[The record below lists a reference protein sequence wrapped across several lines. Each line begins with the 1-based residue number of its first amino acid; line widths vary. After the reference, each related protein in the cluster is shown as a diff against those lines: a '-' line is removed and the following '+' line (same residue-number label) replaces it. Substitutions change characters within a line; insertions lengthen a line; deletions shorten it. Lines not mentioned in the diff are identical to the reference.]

1 MNYLKSIEYRP
12 TIALVAIYLLSV
24 VCTTIVLCMVP
35 KVNWGIFIA
44 VILTVIGTLI
54 IVKLTNPIFINLKDR
69 AQNLHCENN
78 KRQQA
83 ERQLQLLVNS
93 VPVGIFVIDGKGQIC
108 DANRTARQLFGYD
121 QQQMTQKILQDL
133 ISTKIEDSEDVVR
146 FSKSFHDN
154 IFGKKK
160 NGETFPIKIAVG
172 EMNVEKELFTVVV
185 DDLSMQKRI
194 EESQRKILAAE
205 EALKTKSV
213 FVSNMSHELRTPL
226 NGIIGIL
233 EILADTSLDHRQQK
247 FVHLAN
253 TAANTLMALI
263 GDILDFSKIEVG
275 KLELDEHPFA
285 VNDLLENIATLSK
298 SAHEKGLELI
308 CSIDPNIP
316 EIVVGDFIRLNQI
329 LVNLVGNAIK
339 FTHQGEIILRIDI
352 VDHDQDWGVFKIKFT
367 VQDTGIGVS
376 EQKQRDI
383 FKAFVQADA
392 STTRKYGGT
401 GLGLSIA
408 SELVN
413 KMGGEIHLQSCEG
426 KGSTFSFELE
436 MPIPQEQHNNY
447 PSLDDVCVLVVDS
460 NKTNCVILE
469 EILKSWRMQVKTAS
483 SKDEAIKFIRESLH
497 GKPFDLLIV
506 DNQMSHSNEM
516 LHELHSDSLV
526 GDMKV
531 IALTSL
537 LTVQDKE
544 LCDASLEK
552 PIIRSH
558 LLHTIQ
564 RVMGWTSPRKRNYKN
579 NILGQIL
586 NVLVV
591 EDTEINQT
599 IATDYLRCAGHNVT
613 LANNGIEALSCLE
626 NKDFDVVLM
635 DIRMPQMTGI
645 EATQRIRSNPR
656 YKDLI
661 IIATTAHAMAEDRKH
676 CLEAGMNDYLAK
688 PLRLEKLFA
697 TLQKYFPYEPVEHNS
712 IFNIEKAML
721 TVNND
726 QFLLN
731 RVINMFLE
739 QKDTFFEQFE
749 KTINC
754 GDWDTLAIV
763 THKMKGA
770 LGSFG
775 ADSAMATLLRF
786 KKAKDDKDFTQT
798 KLAFYELKTKI
809 NELQVAMENWQKQQ

>member
-1 MNYLKSIEYRP
+1 MNYLKSIEHRP
-12 TIALVAIYLLSV
+12 IIALVVIYLLSV
-24 VCTTIVLCMVP
+24 TCTTIVFYAVP
-35 KVNWGIFIA
+35 KVHWGIFIV
-44 VILTVIGTLI
+44 VILTVIGAFT
-54 IVKLTNPIFINLKDR
+54 IVKLTNPIFVSLRDR
-69 AQNLHCENN
+69 AQNLHGENS

-83 ERQLQLLVNS
+83 ERQLQMLVNS
-93 VPVGIFVIDGKGQIC
+93 VPVGIFVIDEKGQIC
-108 DANRTARQLFGYD
+108 DANRTARKLFGYD
-121 QQQMTQKILQDL
+121 QQQITQKILQDL
-133 ISTKIEDSEDVVR
+133 ISTKIEGTEDVVR
-146 FSKSFHDN
+146 FSNSFHDN

-172 EMNVEKELFTVVV
+172 EMNAEKELFTVVV
-185 DDLSMQKRI
+185 DDLSIHKKV

-205 EALKTKSV
+205 EALKAKSV

-233 EILADTSLDHRQQK
+233 EILAGTSLDQRQQK

-285 VNDLLENIATLSK
+285 VNDLLENVATLSK

-308 CSIDPNIP
+308 CSIDPSIP
-316 EIVVGDFIRLNQI
+316 EIVVGDFIRLNQV

-339 FTHQGEIILRIDI
+339 FTHEGEIILRIDI
-352 VDHDQDWGVFKIKFT
+352 VDHDKDWGVFKIKFS

-376 EQKQRDI
+376 KEKQRDI
-383 FKAFVQADA
+383 FKAFVQADS

-413 KMGGEIHLQSCEG
+413 KMGSEIHLQSCEG
-426 KGSTFSFELE
+426 KGSTFSFVLE
-436 MPIPQEQHNNY
+436 MPISPEQHNHS
-447 PSLDDVCVLVVDS
+447 PSLDDICALVVDS

-483 SKDEAIKFIRESLH
+483 NKSDAIKFIRESLH
-497 GKPFDLLIV
+497 GKSFDLLIV
-506 DNQMSHSNEM
+506 DNQMPHSDEM
-516 LHELHSDSLV
+516 LHELHRDSLV

-544 LCDASLEK
+544 LYDASLEK

-564 RVMGWTSPRKRNYKN
+564 RVMGWTSPRKKSYKN
-579 NILGQIL
+579 NILGRTL
-586 NVLVV
+586 DVLVV

-599 IATDYLRCAGHNVT
+599 IAIDYLRCAGHNVT
-613 LANNGIEALSCLE
+613 LANNGIEALSHLE
-626 NKDFDVVLM
+626 SKHFDVVLM

-645 EATQRIRSNPR
+645 EATKRIRSDLR
-656 YKDLI
+656 HKDLI
-661 IIATTAHAMAEDRKH
+661 IIATTAHAMAEDRKL

-697 TLQKYFPYEPVEHNS
+697 TLQKYFPNTPVEQDS

-721 TVNND
+721 TVNGD

-731 RVINMFLE
+731 RVISMFLE
-739 QKDTFFEQFE
+739 QKDTFFQQFE
-749 KTINC
+749 KTINY
-754 GDWDTLAIV
+754 GDWDALSIV

-775 ADSAMATLLRF
+775 ADSAMATLLRL
-786 KKAKDDKDFTQT
+786 KKAKDAKDFTQT
-798 KLAFYELKTKI
+798 KLAFYELKTKV
-809 NELQVAMENWQKQQ
+809 NELQIAMENWQQQL